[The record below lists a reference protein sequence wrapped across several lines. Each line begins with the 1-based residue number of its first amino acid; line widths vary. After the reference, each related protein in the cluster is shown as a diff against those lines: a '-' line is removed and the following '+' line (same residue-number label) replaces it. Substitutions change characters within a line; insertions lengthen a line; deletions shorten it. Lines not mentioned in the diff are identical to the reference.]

1 LTLFAKYKHPRLGSP
16 AQVDLTTGMS
26 VEASRQI
33 EELKRRIHVLEKQN
47 AVLNTKARTLQDH
60 STSTSIDLGG
70 SPLFPKKIL

>member
-1 LTLFAKYKHPRLGSP
+1 
-16 AQVDLTTGMS
+16 MS